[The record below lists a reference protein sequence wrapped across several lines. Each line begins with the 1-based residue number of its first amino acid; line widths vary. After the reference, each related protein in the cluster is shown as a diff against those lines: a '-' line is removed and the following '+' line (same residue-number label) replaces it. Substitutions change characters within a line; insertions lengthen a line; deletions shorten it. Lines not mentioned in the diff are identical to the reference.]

1 MSLGEHVQAWAIG
14 VLLVAGKC
22 HVVTSVKLMKIET
35 PKEQSDIQTS
45 LQVSKKR
52 LYYASNIVTFIE
64 KGNFGDTMCET
75 AMSKRTKYM
84 PSSRIHL
91 NILVRYCLAFPF
103 SLSQEGHKM
112 R

>member
-64 KGNFGDTMCET
+64 KGNFGDTMCEKLCQ
-75 AMSKRTKYM
+75 SGR
-84 PSSRIHL
+84 SICHL
-91 NILVRYCLAFPF
+91 LGFTSI
-103 SLSQEGHKM
+103 SLSDIA
-112 R
+112 